1 MSLKIACATDDG
13 VHFYDGHF
21 GDAQKY
27 IIYDFTSEKYSKIGK
42 IPNLSIEE
50 KFHGDLK
57 KAQSITTIMKK
68 QGIEVLVNR
77 QFGPNI
83 VRIRKK
89 FLPVIVSD
97 DEIDIAMGKIL
108 QRYEEMK
115 RTFDSVQ
122 DESDEYKIIYIRD

>member
-1 MSLKIACATDDG
+1 MSLKIACATDDD
-13 VHFYDGHF
+13 VHFHDGHF

-27 IIYDFTSEKYSKIGK
+27 IIYDVSSEKYSKIGK

-68 QGIEVLVNR
+68 QGIEVLVNK

-97 DEIDIAMGKIL
+97 NEIDIAMGKIL